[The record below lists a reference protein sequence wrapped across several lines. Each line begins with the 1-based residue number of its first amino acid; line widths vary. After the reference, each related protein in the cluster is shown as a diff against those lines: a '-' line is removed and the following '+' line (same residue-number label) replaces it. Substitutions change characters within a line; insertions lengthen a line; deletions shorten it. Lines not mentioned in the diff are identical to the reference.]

1 MQLSISASP
10 FIPCQ
15 WRLTRKLLG
24 GILLVSAGQVIS
36 ALSTQPDL
44 PLTTPP
50 EITSRAATKSIEWE
64 YRTGPWGTLRLRE
77 INLKA
82 PVAALARLQFTET
95 RMWSFG
101 SMSWPEIQTFLLE
114 ANLSESQL
122 AELFLPDRRLI
133 GKDTLINGIELSS
146 DLLLSLSP
154 ESRLYIYNL
163 LAQFPENSD
172 HALPFV
178 LPDQAGDEQLDLNPA
193 LREAL
198 IKLSYYRSGIRCLT
212 DAKLLVP
219 FVTDADELIR
229 LKRFLVHSPSYT
241 IEITRESL
249 LQRQEV
255 ARYWSR
261 NHGKSAHNLLRILAD
276 SPDLAGLDL
285 VHFLPPLPQGILN
298 RFPDQDL
305 PPSINCFWTAF
316 NFFSRNPDHQ
326 FLPLYDV
333 VDQAAHRALKTLETR
348 FVLTEA
354 PYEFGDVIAFFTRQ
368 GDGRNPPELLHTA
381 SFIVDDIV
389 MTKNGAGDFK
399 PIALMPLD
407 HVVSLYAWPGGI
419 EVRGY
424 RQRP

>member
-1 MQLSISASP
+1 MQLSISALP
-10 FIPCQ
+10 FVLYQ

-24 GILLVSAGQVIS
+24 GFLLVSACQVTTVS
-36 ALSTQPDL
+36 STQPNI
-44 PLTTPP
+44 PLTAPLGA
-50 EITSRAATKSIEWE
+50 TSRAAPKSIEWE

-82 PVAALARLQFTET
+82 PAAALERLQFTET

-101 SMSWPEIQTFLLE
+101 SMSWPKIQAFLLE

-122 AELFLPDRRLI
+122 AELVHPDRRLI

-154 ESRLYIYNL
+154 QSRLYIYNL

-249 LQRQEV
+249 LQPEEFT
-255 ARYWSR
+255 RYWSR
-261 NHGKSAHNLLRILAD
+261 NQGKSSRNLLRILAD

-285 VHFLPPLPQGILN
+285 VHFLPPVPQGILN
-298 RFPDQDL
+298 RFPDQEL

-333 VDQAAHRALKTLETR
+333 ADQAAHRALKTLETR
-348 FVLTEA
+348 FFLTEA
-354 PYEFGDVIAFFTRQ
+354 PYEFGDVIAFFTPQ
-368 GDGRNPPELLHTA
+368 GDERNPPELLHTA
-381 SFIVDDIV
+381 SFIADDIV

-407 HVVSLYAWPGGI
+407 HVVSLYAYPGGI